1 MVASTGLAGVS
12 DVTGRERSRVN
23 SRNKG
28 GGNGMPP
35 VVAEEIGRLRDKTKT
50 QNSDRPTLCTL
61 ISVRV
66 AEYSQNFH

>member
-12 DVTGRERSRVN
+12 DMTGGEMSRVN
-23 SRNKG
+23 SLKG

-35 VVAEEIGRLRDKTKT
+35 VVAEEIGRLRDKTRT
-50 QNSDRPTLCTL
+50 QNSDHPTLCTV